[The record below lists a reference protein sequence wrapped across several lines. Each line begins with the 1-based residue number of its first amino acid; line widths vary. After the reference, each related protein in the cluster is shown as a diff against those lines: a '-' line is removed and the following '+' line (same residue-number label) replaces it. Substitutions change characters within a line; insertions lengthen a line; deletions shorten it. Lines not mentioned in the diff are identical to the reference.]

1 MNINIFNQI
10 LSLGTILIQ
19 VLIIV
24 LIISLISNYK
34 KINNFFYK
42 KANIFSLLLALSGT
56 LLSLFY
62 SNIIGYEPCE
72 LCWYQRIF
80 LYPQVIL
87 FALALIIKN
96 KNLETIYNSLILSI
110 LGGFIS
116 GYQYFLQLGILP
128 NFCGAN
134 NVSCEKIFFRNF
146 GYITMPM
153 MALTVFI
160 FIIVLNI
167 IQIKY
172 LKENEI

>member
-19 VLIIV
+19 ALIIV
-24 LIISLISNYK
+24 LIISLILNYK
-34 KINNFFYK
+34 KINDFFYK
-42 KANIFSLLLALSGT
+42 KANIFSLLLTLSGT

-87 FALALIIKN
+87 FSLALTIKS
-96 KNLETIYNSLILSI
+96 KSFETIYNSLIFSI
-110 LGGFIS
+110 LGGFMA

-128 NFCGAN
+128 NFCETN
-134 NVSCEKIFFRNF
+134 NISCEKIFFKNF

-153 MALTVFI
+153 MSLTIFI
-160 FIIVLNI
+160 FVIILNI

-172 LKENEI
+172 LKEKVN

>member
-1 MNINIFNQI
+1 MDINIFNKI
-10 LSLGTILIQ
+10 LSLITILIQ
-19 VLIIV
+19 ALIIV
-24 LIISLISNYK
+24 LIISLILNYK
-34 KINNFFYK
+34 KINDFFYK
-42 KANIFSLLLALSGT
+42 KAGVFSLIIVLGGT

-87 FALALIIKN
+87 FSLALIKKS
-96 KNLETIYNSLILSI
+96 KNLEIIYNSLILSI
-110 LGGFIS
+110 LGGFVS

-128 NFCGAN
+128 NFCSAT
-134 NVSCEKIFFRNF
+134 NVPCEKIFFKNF

>member
-19 VLIIV
+19 ILIVV
-24 LIISLISNYK
+24 LIISLILNYK
-34 KINNFFYK
+34 KINDFFYK
-42 KANIFSLLLALSGT
+42 KASVFSLLLVLSGT

-80 LYPQVIL
+80 LYPQLIL
-87 FALALIIKN
+87 FSLALIRKN
-96 KNLETIYNSLILSI
+96 KDLETIYNSLIFSI
-110 LGGFIS
+110 LGGVVA

-128 NFCGAN
+128 NFCSAN
-134 NVSCEKIFFRNF
+134 NISCEKIFFKNF

-153 MALTVFI
+153 MALTIFI
-160 FIIVLNI
+160 FIIILNI

-172 LKENEI
+172 LKESLS